1 MLRVLPITLRVLIG
15 AACLFTTLV
24 GARAATLDR
33 VREQGML
40 RCGGVI
46 RPGLA
51 FPAIDH
57 SWHGLEIEMC
67 RAIATAVLG
76 AEARIEFHPYVTD
89 KDFGRLADGH
99 DDVAFLTGGEIF
111 ANQMFIATLPG
122 PAVFY
127 QTTRVMVRGDN
138 PAQHVADLRGSMICA
153 EPGTGPERSLQAYM
167 LRHAIPFQFSMWQEL
182 EEMIDAFSVGRCPA
196 VAGEETALAALLLGA
211 QADDNQA
218 RLLPEALSA
227 TPVLVATG
235 PDPVWAGIAGW
246 VVQTVLTAERQVGV
260 QGPRLP
266 MPPAALGL
274 APGWQARVVAA
285 VGPYA
290 EIVARTLGAGSP
302 LGLAPGLNASW
313 DQGGLFAPPT
323 VE

>member
-235 PDPVWAGIAGW
+235 PDPVWAGIADAAGCAGACARLAGSGCGGGW
-246 VVQTVLTAERQVGV
+246 SLCRDRGPNAWGGISAGTGAGV
-260 QGPRLP
+260 ECL
-266 MPPAALGL
+266 
-274 APGWQARVVAA
+274 
-285 VGPYA
+285 VGPGG
-290 EIVARTLGAGSP
+290 IVRPS
-302 LGLAPGLNASW
+302 NSRMN
-313 DQGGLFAPPT
+313 GGDLSQK
-323 VE
+323 